1 MEILNE
7 ITLATKYK
15 EQLDDIVNKYME
27 ELSYEY
33 DFLYFD
39 YDKKEES
46 YYFDLYLDG
55 ERTREYLS
63 KDDAKGMESKNG
75 TLWRIQDEDSIFESE
90 DLKDNIK
97 INVECEIDMLDWKS
111 KNGKQVNME
120 ENYKNKVSE
129 LVEKGAKNI
138 KEKSIPL
145 NNGKPIFEKS
155 DFNLVEGEPI
165 YFELDELGR
174 SNGAIAILSKYTIPL
189 VIKRI

>member
-1 MEILNE
+1 MIDLGIDNKINQNNETKDEIGEFIKELQNSLTKEEFTTTLNMEILNE

-15 EQLDDIVNKYME
+15 EQLDDIINKYME

-75 TLWRIQDEDSIFESE
+75 TLWRIWDEDSIFESE

-111 KNGKQVNME
+111 KNGK
-120 ENYKNKVSE
+120 
-129 LVEKGAKNI
+129 
-138 KEKSIPL
+138 
-145 NNGKPIFEKS
+145 
-155 DFNLVEGEPI
+155 
-165 YFELDELGR
+165 
-174 SNGAIAILSKYTIPL
+174 
-189 VIKRI
+189 

>member
-1 MEILNE
+1 MIDLTIDNEINQNNETKDEIGEFVKELQNSLTKDELTTTLNMEILSE
-7 ITLATKYK
+7 VTLATKYK
-15 EQLDDIVNKYME
+15 EQLDEIVNKCME

-33 DFLYFD
+33 DFIYFD

-75 TLWRIQDEDSIFESE
+75 TLWHIWDEDSIFESE

-111 KNGKQVNME
+111 KNGK
-120 ENYKNKVSE
+120 
-129 LVEKGAKNI
+129 
-138 KEKSIPL
+138 
-145 NNGKPIFEKS
+145 
-155 DFNLVEGEPI
+155 
-165 YFELDELGR
+165 
-174 SNGAIAILSKYTIPL
+174 
-189 VIKRI
+189 

>member
-75 TLWRIQDEDSIFESE
+75 TLWRIWDEDSIFESD

-129 LVEKGAKNI
+129 LVEKSAKNI
-138 KEKSIPL
+138 KEK
-145 NNGKPIFEKS
+145 
-155 DFNLVEGEPI
+155 
-165 YFELDELGR
+165 
-174 SNGAIAILSKYTIPL
+174 
-189 VIKRI
+189 RI

>member
-1 MEILNE
+1 MIDLGIDNEINQNTETKDEIGEFVKELQNSLTKEKFTTTLNMEILNE

-75 TLWRIQDEDSIFESE
+75 TLWRIWDEDSIFESE

-111 KNGKQVNME
+111 KNGK
-120 ENYKNKVSE
+120 
-129 LVEKGAKNI
+129 
-138 KEKSIPL
+138 
-145 NNGKPIFEKS
+145 
-155 DFNLVEGEPI
+155 
-165 YFELDELGR
+165 
-174 SNGAIAILSKYTIPL
+174 
-189 VIKRI
+189 

>member
-1 MEILNE
+1 MIDLGIDNEINQNNETKDEIGEFVKELQNSLTKEEFTTTLNMEILNE

-75 TLWRIQDEDSIFESE
+75 TLWHIWDEDSIFESE

-111 KNGKQVNME
+111 KNGK
-120 ENYKNKVSE
+120 
-129 LVEKGAKNI
+129 
-138 KEKSIPL
+138 
-145 NNGKPIFEKS
+145 
-155 DFNLVEGEPI
+155 
-165 YFELDELGR
+165 
-174 SNGAIAILSKYTIPL
+174 
-189 VIKRI
+189 

>member
-1 MEILNE
+1 MIDLGIDNEINQNNETKDEIGEFVKELQNSLTKEEFTTTLNMEILNE

-75 TLWRIQDEDSIFESE
+75 TLWRIWDEDSIFESE

-97 INVECEIDMLDWKS
+97 INVECEIDMLD
-111 KNGKQVNME
+111 
-120 ENYKNKVSE
+120 
-129 LVEKGAKNI
+129 
-138 KEKSIPL
+138 
-145 NNGKPIFEKS
+145 
-155 DFNLVEGEPI
+155 
-165 YFELDELGR
+165 
-174 SNGAIAILSKYTIPL
+174 
-189 VIKRI
+189 

>member
-1 MEILNE
+1 MIDLGIDNKINQNNETKDEIGELVKELQNSLTKEEFTTTLNMEILNE

-15 EQLDDIVNKYME
+15 EQLDDIINKYME

-75 TLWRIQDEDSIFESE
+75 TLWRIWDEDSIFESE

-111 KNGKQVNME
+111 KNGK
-120 ENYKNKVSE
+120 
-129 LVEKGAKNI
+129 
-138 KEKSIPL
+138 
-145 NNGKPIFEKS
+145 
-155 DFNLVEGEPI
+155 
-165 YFELDELGR
+165 
-174 SNGAIAILSKYTIPL
+174 
-189 VIKRI
+189 

>member
-1 MEILNE
+1 MIDLGIDNEINQNNETKDEIGEFIKELQNSLTKEEFTTTLNMEILNE

-55 ERTREYLS
+55 ERTRKYLS

-75 TLWRIQDEDSIFESE
+75 TLWRIWDEDSIFESE

-111 KNGKQVNME
+111 KNGK
-120 ENYKNKVSE
+120 
-129 LVEKGAKNI
+129 
-138 KEKSIPL
+138 
-145 NNGKPIFEKS
+145 
-155 DFNLVEGEPI
+155 
-165 YFELDELGR
+165 
-174 SNGAIAILSKYTIPL
+174 
-189 VIKRI
+189 